1 MVEERDPV
9 RDSNPIISDDQTFF
23 ERINGRPI
31 KCILLGNS
39 EVGKSSIMLRFY
51 LRYFKPESN
60 PTVGVDFIRKTVYI
74 QAHKI
79 ELQVWDTA
87 G

>member
-1 MVEERDPV
+1 MEQEREPV
-9 RDSNPIISDDQTFF
+9 RETKPIISDDETFY
-23 ERINGRPI
+23 ERIEGKPI

-60 PTVGVDFIRKTVYI
+60 PTVGVDFIRKNIYY
-74 QAHKI
+74 QGHKI
-79 ELQVWDTA
+79 EMQIWDTA